1 MEDAVFM
8 ALLLVVG
15 RYLVEELEAEG
26 IGSVWVRAGER
37 DRYVDIKPHVSQPLI
52 SSSLTVITART
63 W

>member
-1 MEDAVFM
+1 MADAVFM

-26 IGSVWVRAGER
+26 IGSVWVRALER
-37 DRYVDIKPHVSQPLI
+37 GRLVDIQPHVSQPLI